1 MRLDDLKTMRVSVA
15 NRIATLTLDNPD
27 ALNAVGPDAH
37 RELSWVFRALA
48 DDPDSDIVI
57 LTGAGRA
64 FCAGGN
70 LDWMQWLAED
80 PTRFLPIIDEIK
92 QIVFSMLELPKPMI
106 CRMNGDAIGLGATL
120 ALCCDMIVAADSA
133 RFGDPHVRVGLTAG
147 DGAAI
152 VLPQVIGYMR
162 AKELMLT
169 GDLLS
174 AADGKAMGLINHVVP
189 AAELDAKVQAL
200 AEKLARGAQQAI
212 RFTKT
217 ALNAG
222 LRAAAGKQLDMLG
235 SYQALTVTTP
245 DHREALAA
253 LRDGRRPSF
262 GKTATD

>member
-1 MRLDDLKTMRVSVA
+1 MKLDDLKTMSVSIES
-15 NRIATLTLDNPD
+15 RIATLTLQNPD
-27 ALNAVGPDAH
+27 ALNAVGPEMH
-37 RELSWVFRALA
+37 SELAQVFRALA
-48 DDPDSDIVI
+48 EDPGSDVII

-70 LDWMQWLAED
+70 LEWMNWLAED
-80 PTRFLPIIDEIK
+80 PLRFLPIIEEIK

-106 CRMNGDAIGLGATL
+106 CRMNGDAVGLGATL
-120 ALCCDMIVAADSA
+120 ALCCDMIVAADTA
-133 RFGDPHVRVGLTAG
+133 RFGDPHVRVGLAAG
-147 DGAAI
+147 DGTAVI
-152 VLPQVIGYMR
+152 LPQVIGYMR

-174 AADGKAMGLINHVVP
+174 AADGKEMGLINHVVP
-189 AAELDAKVQAL
+189 PAELDAKVQGL

-222 LRAAAGKQLDMLG
+222 LREAAQKQLDMLG
-235 SYQALTVTTP
+235 SYQALTVGTP

-253 LRDGRRPSF
+253 MAESRRPSF
-262 GKTATD
+262 GQRGTG